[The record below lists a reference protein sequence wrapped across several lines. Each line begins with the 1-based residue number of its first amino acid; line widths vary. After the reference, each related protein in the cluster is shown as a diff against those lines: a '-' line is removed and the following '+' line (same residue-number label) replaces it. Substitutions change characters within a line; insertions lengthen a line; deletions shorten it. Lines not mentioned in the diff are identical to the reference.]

1 MKTVKKAQA
10 GASMPKKPA
19 PKKPMAPAPKKKK
32 SYPIL
37 SDDGEN
43 YNGPKVGPREKT
55 PGGGFSRN
63 GSKLKKAKQG
73 DSVAK
78 RDTIRTEYNK
88 DQKLAEVTTFPTF
101 GQDFKSNV
109 RKWMSTDSTDYQ
121 NTKAKTKAGKIV
133 RGANKAGSVAARVI
147 GAPVTTTLSAVDA
160 GVKAARNA
168 AKSKKEMEGIK
179 KNGGKVAKMA
189 KKVAPK
195 MMMKKM
201 SKKK

>member
-1 MKTVKKAQA
+1 MIKKPQT
-10 GASMPKKPA
+10 GAAMPKKPA

-63 GSKLKKAKQG
+63 GSKLKKAKNG
-73 DSVAK
+73 ETVERGMTS
-78 RDTIRTEYNK
+78 
-88 DQKLAEVTTFPTF
+88 EVKVRPTF
-101 GQDFKSNV
+101 KANV
-109 RKWMSTDSTDYQ
+109 KNDMKRAMSTDSTDYQ
-121 NTKAKTKAGKIV
+121 NTPAKTTAGKV
-133 RGANKAGSVAARVI
+133 LRGANKVASTVARGVMAPVAAAASVAGNAIKSVSNAMKAR
-147 GAPVTTTLSAVDA
+147 
-160 GVKAARNA
+160 
-168 AKSKKEMEGIK
+168 KEEKGYK
-179 KNGGKVAKMA
+179 KNGG
-189 KKVAPK
+189 KVAPK

>member
-1 MKTVKKAQA
+1 MKTVKKAEA

-88 DQKLAEVTTFPTF
+88 DRDLSEVTKREGF
-101 GQDFKSNV
+101 GEQMKKFYNADMAKA
-109 RKWMSTDSTDYQ
+109 DS
-121 NTKAKTKAGKIV
+121 AKTKAGKVARKAVNTVTKVAFTPHRIV
-133 RGANKAGSVAARVI
+133 
-147 GAPVTTTLSAVDA
+147 L
-160 GVKAARNA
+160 NA
-168 AKSKKEMEGIK
+168 ANAAGNAIAAKKEAKSIK
-179 KNGGKVAKMA
+179 KNGG
-189 KKVAPK
+189 KVAPK